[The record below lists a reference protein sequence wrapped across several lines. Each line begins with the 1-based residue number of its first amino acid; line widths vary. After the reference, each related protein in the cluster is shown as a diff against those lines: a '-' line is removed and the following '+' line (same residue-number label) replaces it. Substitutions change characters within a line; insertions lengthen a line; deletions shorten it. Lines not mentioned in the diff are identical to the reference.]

1 MADARPPFDFPELLN
16 SIEEVS
22 ANAQKR
28 FYVATGATLV
38 LLAAGSVT
46 ALVPETFFHN
56 IGSLLTLVLFIVA
69 LVLQISQAAQ
79 KAEKEWYEARSAAES
94 IKTASWE
101 FAVGGEVFRK
111 SGPDESDEE
120 KRYINVLKKILHN
133 VKSLDVGA
141 SGQQNS
147 AVTDSMKKLRA
158 TDIPNRCKVYRE
170 KRVQD
175 QIQWYSRKAEFN
187 RRRGIFF
194 SGFVIVLEF
203 VAVILGIARVMGSI
217 GINLLGPIAAIA
229 SGLVGWMQA
238 KKYTNL
244 AEVYAMTSQE
254 INLLQ
259 STLRADVTEPE
270 WAQSV
275 HDAEAAFSRENTMWQ
290 ARRQSPV

>member
-1 MADARPPFDFPELLN
+1 MADTKAPFDFPELLN
-16 SIEEVS
+16 SIEVVS

-28 FYVATGATLV
+28 FYVTTGATLV

-46 ALVPETFFHN
+46 ALVPATFFHN
-56 IGSLLTLVLFIVA
+56 IGSLLTLVLFIAA
-69 LVLQISQAAQ
+69 LVLQISKVAQ

-111 SGPDESDEE
+111 SGPNESDEE

-141 SGQQNS
+141 GGQQNS

-158 TDIPNRCKVYRE
+158 TNIQNRCKVYRE

-187 RRRGIFF
+187 RKSGILF

-203 VAVILGIARVMGSI
+203 AAVILGVARVMGSI